1 MSPCPPPLDCVDA
14 TLNEQGLHSAP
25 LSLPPASA
33 STPTSGAVGASG
45 NCRYGKSPALKFRLQ
60 RSPSSRRRP
69 PSSCFMHALSISK
82 CSLSSAVS
90 ITFTNIPS
98 TCLFRQTSSRSSKFL
113 CRLRSGQYPYAPW
126 DASAWVE
133 IPLSLVGAIVAY

>member
-1 MSPCPPPLDCVDA
+1 MPPCPPPLDCVDA

-60 RSPSSRRRP
+60 RSPSSRRRHP
-69 PSSCFMHALSISK
+69 PSSCVPCLYRNVVYPQQYP
-82 CSLSSAVS
+82 LLLR
-90 ITFTNIPS
+90 TFHPLVYSVKHPAAPLNSYVDCARVNIPMRPGMR
-98 TCLFRQTSSRSSKFL
+98 LHGWRFPFL
-113 CRLRSGQYPYAPW
+113 
-126 DASAWVE
+126 
-133 IPLSLVGAIVAY
+133 